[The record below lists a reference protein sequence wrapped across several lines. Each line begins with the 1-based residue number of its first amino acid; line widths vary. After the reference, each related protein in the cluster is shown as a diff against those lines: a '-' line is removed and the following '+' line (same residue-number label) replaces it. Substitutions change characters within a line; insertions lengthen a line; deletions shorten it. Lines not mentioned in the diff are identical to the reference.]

1 MRGKDEGV
9 GHTAAA
15 LDLEGDGRVVCNA
28 VQCVAA
34 VDGLELGHGAGL
46 VADGTHGHVKVGN
59 ELLTGLHGGEVDL
72 IRDRNRASRIQEAA
86 EIAIRDVVAIVH
98 VEAGELAELFLRGNA
113 GRRARNRQSGRI
125 RTVEGLGGHD
135 CFLADRCGEAAAGDG
150 DGLRGGG
157 RLVGQSFVDGVAVHG
172 ADGDAVQI
180 HGHVA
185 GVAGLGIHDD
195 AVAGGL
201 ATVTVGHGCL
211 GVAFGGDGAAVDIKG
226 TGLGIDTGRA
236 GDGAVVDIPLGIARC
251 IDGVA
256 FVRIHAVGLG
266 DL

>member
-1 MRGKDEGV
+1 MRGKGEGV

-46 VADGTHGHVKVGN
+46 VADGTHGHVKVGD
-59 ELLTGLHGGEVDL
+59 ELLASLHGGEVDRARQ
-72 IRDRNRASRIQEAA
+72 RDRASHIQEAA
-86 EIAIRDVVAIVH
+86 EIAIRDAVAIVH
-98 VEAGELAELFLRGNA
+98 VEAGELAELILRGNA

-125 RTVEGLGGHD
+125 CTVEGLGGHD
-135 CFLADRCGEAAAGDG
+135 CFLADRCGEAAAVDG

-157 RLVGQSFVDGVAVHG
+157 FLVGQGFVDGVAVHG
-172 ADGDAVQI
+172 SDGDAVQI

-185 GVAGLGIHDD
+185 GVAILGVHDD
-195 AVAGGL
+195 GVAGGL
-201 ATVTVGHGCL
+201 AAVAVGHRSL
-211 GVAFGGDGAAVDIKG
+211 GVAVAFDLAADDIKG

-256 FVRIHAVGLG
+256 FVRIRAAGLG